1 MYQALL
7 TNRYLTSRVIPL
19 LAVAAVALCVALV
32 IVVVSVMTG
41 FLDMVRDSGRKLMGD
56 VVISHP
62 IYGIPHYEALL
73 EELTKT
79 SGVAAAT
86 PVIDSWGLLKMPYP
100 QGDSK
105 TTRTVQIWGVEP
117 ETFEQ
122 VTDFSTSIVWRQV
135 EAYSPAWQYL
145 LEDLFTQQSTAII
158 EALDLDQRI
167 ALLCVIK
174 EDPELRDATPED
186 RLAIANQ
193 LSLESWQAILRT
205 AARVPTLTEE
215 CLGTETWQSILA
227 RDPRLITPD
236 AILEDGVTISRDNGT
251 IPGIVMGLH
260 VSELNVRS
268 SDRTTVPHNNWYW
281 WMPRFDVTLT
291 TMPIDQKGG
300 IVTEPSSRILP
311 VANEF
316 QSGVYLIDETRV
328 LVPLDVAQDLMNLD
342 EATIVDEFDPDIELG
357 VDPARTTMVLVRA
370 EQGLTPEELQ
380 VKVREAYTK
389 FYEGLIKE
397 QDLLVWPPSPNSLT
411 LNIMTWEEQQ
421 AGFIGPVENERR
433 LIQTLFSIVYVV
445 CAALVLAIFWAI
457 VYEKTRDIGI
467 LRSVGASRTGI
478 VWIFLRY
485 GLVVGS
491 VGAVVGLGLGWLV
504 VTNINGI
511 HSALEEPPLILSWI
525 FFVLA
530 AISLILTVVLSWR
543 GSLLPL
549 VLGLMITVLLTIL
562 AIGILLLDGMGGVA
576 IWDPSIYYFTD
587 IPSSLDWWSA
597 FGTMVGAVVFSLVG
611 AIIPAAKAADTD
623 PVKALRYE

>member
-56 VVISHP
+56 VVISHS
-62 IYGIPHYEALL
+62 IHGIPYY
-73 EELTKT
+73 EELIERLVQAD
-79 SGVAAAT
+79 GVNAAT
-86 PVIDSWGLLKMPYP
+86 PVVDSWGLIKMPYP
-100 QGDSK
+100 DGDSK
-105 TTRTVQIWGVEP
+105 TTRTVQIWGVDP
-117 ETFEQ
+117 ESFEQ
-122 VTDFSTSIVWRQV
+122 VTDFSKSIQWKEV
-135 EAYSPAWQYL
+135 ESGSQAWYYL
-145 LEDLFTQQSTAII
+145 LEDLLAQQWKSII
-158 EALDLDQRI
+158 NSLDLEQRV
-167 ALLCVIK
+167 ALLCVLK
-174 EDPELRDATPED
+174 EDPLLRDATPEEI
-186 RLAIANQ
+186 RAIAGN
-193 LSLESWQAILRT
+193 LSLENWRIILRE
-205 AARVPTLTEE
+205 VSKIPTLAQD
-215 CLGTETWQSILA
+215 CLGSELWESILA
-227 RDPRLITPD
+227 RDPRLVSAD
-236 AILEDGVTISRDNGT
+236 AIIKDGLSLSRDGGA

-260 VSELNVRS
+260 VSEANNRTP
-268 SDRTTVPHNNWYW
+268 DGTTVPAEDWYW
-281 WMPRFDVTLT
+281 WMPRFEITLT
-291 TMPIDQKGG
+291 TMPIDQAGG
-300 IVTEPSSRILP
+300 IVTEPSSRILA

-316 QSGVYLIDETRV
+316 QSGVYLIDDTRV
-328 LVPLDVAQDLMNLD
+328 LIPLDIAQDLLNLNQ
-342 EATIVDEFDPDIELG
+342 ATIVDEFDPDIEIG
-357 VDPARTTMVLVRA
+357 VDPAKTTMILIRA
-370 EQGLTPEELQ
+370 TDGVTPELLQ
-380 VKVREAYTK
+380 QKARLIYAK
-389 FYEGLIKE
+389 FYTDIITRPGT
-397 QDLLVWPPSPNSLT
+397 LVPPPSPNSPS

-478 VWIFLRY
+478 IWIFLRY

-504 VTNINGI
+504 VTNINKI
-511 HSALEEPPLILSWI
+511 HGSLEEPPLILAWI
-525 FFVLA
+525 FFALA
-530 AISLILTVVLSWR
+530 AFSVGLTIYLSWR

-549 VLGLMITVLLTIL
+549 VLGLIITIVLTIL
-562 AIGILLLDGMGGVA
+562 AIGVLILDSMGGVA
-576 IWDPSIYYFTD
+576 IWDPSIYYFSE

-597 FGTMVGAVVFSLVG
+597 IGTMIGAVVFSLIG